1 LGTFCPHFCT
11 AGERTRISTQKTTR
25 PIARAV
31 IGPHK
36 KLPMAYDT
44 IDAATLSAVVSA
56 SPAAQEEVWA
66 NVVVRGSNDYSPLY
80 DNLTGREGSG
90 KAFIQK
96 DDMRVK
102 AGNEVH
108 INLVGGAR
116 SRGIQGGTERV
127 GRGKNLKTSDFSFK
141 VGRWW
146 DGVKMKSIV
155 ANETK
160 IGSTFDRT
168 ASMVLRRNLGIK
180 KTDDMIFDLIV
191 HAGARNTLR
200 PNNKGSQAALRSA
213 DYFQT
218 TTVTAGKSM
227 LSANGAKPIKLGR
240 SSAGHDI
247 KKFMFMNTQFGLES
261 MLNSSAFIDGVTNAD
276 ERGALNSL
284 FTGNIPNWMGQ
295 PIYQWD
301 VEDPEEP
308 APAGCPL
315 LPRAFLGVAI
325 TAGSSAVT
333 VYGGGNATDAAD
345 TDIPYFGYFSNA
357 AVVGCEG
364 TKRAADTTTERYFAI
379 KHIGGS
385 TPGAI
390 MYASFK
396 VNDGNKLTM
405 FKRLGPSAAGDQ
417 VTTLGGITWGTGTYG
432 TNEITLADSAPE
444 GSLIVEC
451 NEYGVPLCYGLGLG
465 EQAGVMGHGSIDGQN
480 AIGLRTIYTSPHGTE
495 TEIGIE
501 TVFGARAFER
511 LDGLYGN
518 YILIESA
525 CPLAGFPIVA

>member
-1 LGTFCPHFCT
+1 
-11 AGERTRISTQKTTR
+11 
-25 PIARAV
+25 
-31 IGPHK
+31 
-36 KLPMAYDT
+36 MAYDT
-44 IDAATLSAVVSA
+44 IDAATLAQVVAA

-66 NVVVRGSNDYSPLY
+66 NVVIRKSNDYSPLY
-80 DNLTGREGSG
+80 NNLTGREGSG

-96 DDMRVK
+96 DDLRVK
-102 AGNEVH
+102 AGKEVH
-108 INLVGGAR
+108 INLVGGSR
-116 SRGIQGGTERV
+116 SRGIQGGGERV
-127 GRGKNLKTSDFSFK
+127 GKGKNLKTADFSFY

-146 DGVKMKSIV
+146 DGVKMKSV
-155 ANETK
+155 VMNETK

-180 KTDDMIFDLIV
+180 KTDDMLFELIIR
-191 HAGARNTLR
+191 ATARNTLR
-200 PNNKGSQAALRSA
+200 PNNKGTQAALRSA

-218 TTVTAGKSM
+218 TTINAGKSM
-227 LSANGAKPIKLGR
+227 LTANGAKPIRLGK
-240 SSAGHDI
+240 ATGGHEI
-247 KKFMFMNTQFGLES
+247 RKFMFMNTQFGLES

-276 ERGALNSL
+276 ERGAVNAL

-301 VEDPEEP
+301 IEDPEEP

-315 LPRAFLGVAI
+315 IARAFLGVAI
-325 TAGSSAVT
+325 TAGSAAVEIK
-333 VYGGGNATDAAD
+333 GGGNSTDAAD
-345 TDIPYFGYFSNA
+345 TDIPYFGYFPNA

-364 TKRAADTTTERYFAI
+364 TKKVADTTTERYVAI

-432 TNEITLADSAPE
+432 TNAVTLADSAPE

-451 NEYGVPLCYGLGLG
+451 NEYGVPLCKGLGLG
-465 EQAGVMGHGSIDGQN
+465 EMAGVMGHGSLDGMSALGN
-480 AIGLRTIYTSPHGTE
+480 RTLYVSPHGTE

-501 TVFGARAFER
+501 TVFGARAFQR

-518 YILIESA
+518 YIVIESA
-525 CPLAGFPIVA
+525 CPIQGFPIVA